1 MSARSR
7 ASARALAAFRSGL
20 QCFVNS
26 DQGRWIMADGSQE
39 RVWARISRMST
50 RLGRLGGVVT
60 CQLLVL
66 TGAANA
72 QVGLAP
78 SNQAA
83 FDELVDGK
91 QWQDTEDPTSAI
103 VFIAPGRFS
112 VPALPEEAREGDY
125 RYENTGADTGIF
137 TLTWDATDNDP
148 DVLRAVV
155 ELAFASTTTGAFDF
169 TLYTFGSVEERISGT
184 FEIVDAAR
192 PVPALPPLALLLLA
206 FMLFVAGWRLRHR
219 QGVARSSEVCS

>member
-1 MSARSR
+1 MSARSF
-7 ASARALAAFRSGL
+7 ASARALAASRSGL

-39 RVWARISRMST
+39 RIWARISRMST
-50 RLGRLGGVVT
+50 RLGRLGGIVT

-83 FDELVDGK
+83 FDELVAGK

-103 VFIAPGRFS
+103 VFIAPGRFI
-112 VPALPEEAREGDY
+112 VPAVPEAGEGDC
-125 RYENTGADTGIF
+125 RYENTGADTGTF
-137 TLTWDATDNDP
+137 TLTWDEVDNDP
-148 DVLRAVV
+148 DVLRAVG
-155 ELAFASTTTGAFDF
+155 ELTFTSTTTGTFDF
-169 TLYTFGSVEERISGT
+169 TGYVFGAVEEEISGA

-192 PVPALPPLALLLLA
+192 PVPVLPPSALLLLA